1 MLKDTNKK
9 ILYLSYD
16 GVLEPLGSSQVL
28 NYVLGLAKSY
38 NFILYSFEKPYDLK
52 DTKRVSAVS
61 KIIKNS
67 GIKWIKSIYHKSP
80 TTLATLYDLFIL
92 LSNLILILSFN
103 RIGIIHLRGY
113 LLGIPLL
120 ILKKFFKFKLIFD
133 MRGFWADEKADRAG
147 WNRSGY
153 KYIFF
158 KAIEKK
164 LLKSA
169 DKIITLTD
177 HSREFLVK
185 EHKVSQKVITTIR
198 TCADENVFKK
208 IKKDEDQTIR
218 FGYLGTLD
226 TAYNFQK
233 VLNFFNLFSQK
244 HKDAYLD
251 IYSSTPESKIMSI
264 ARETGFKDLEKISVK
279 FIRDKKEL
287 VSQINN
293 FNVCIFYLNENFSV
307 KASMPTKIGEVLMC
321 GVPIICN
328 RFNDDIE
335 YLTKQGCGIIT
346 NFAKGDIEKV
356 FEFVNPNNNKEKL
369 NLKCIEIGKKEFSL
383 KSGLKLYTSI
393 YEELSK

>member
-120 ILKKFFKFKLIFD
+120 ILKKFF
-133 MRGFWADEKADRAG
+133 
-147 WNRSGY
+147 GY

-198 TCADENVFKK
+198 TCADENIFKK

-244 HKDAYLD
+244 HRDAYLD

-264 ARETGFKDLEKISVK
+264 ARETGFKDLEKISIK

-293 FNVCIFYLNENFSV
+293 FNACIFYLNENFSV

>member
-1 MLKDTNKK
+1 M
-9 ILYLSYD
+9 
-16 GVLEPLGSSQVL
+16 
-28 NYVLGLAKSY
+28 
-38 NFILYSFEKPYDLK
+38 
-52 DTKRVSAVS
+52 
-61 KIIKNS
+61 
-67 GIKWIKSIYHKSP
+67 
-80 TTLATLYDLFIL
+80 
-92 LSNLILILSFN
+92 
-103 RIGIIHLRGY
+103 
-113 LLGIPLL
+113 
-120 ILKKFFKFKLIFD
+120 
-133 MRGFWADEKADRAG
+133 
-147 WNRSGY
+147 
-153 KYIFF
+153 
-158 KAIEKK
+158 
-164 LLKSA
+164 
-169 DKIITLTD
+169 
-177 HSREFLVK
+177 
-185 EHKVSQKVITTIR
+185 
-198 TCADENVFKK
+198 
-208 IKKDEDQTIR
+208 
-218 FGYLGTLD
+218 GTLD

-244 HKDAYLD
+244 HRDSYLD

-264 ARETGFKDLEKISVK
+264 ARETGFKDLEKISIK

-293 FNVCIFYLNENFSV
+293 FNACIFYLNENFSV